1 MSCKLEYFDYK
12 QKNMKSKI
20 FFLFKASIWNI
31 KVWFIAGLFGYLIM
45 RIGGSKTNESISPLW
60 FIEPILYIFLGYKIF
75 FNRTLKIIPLNF
87 SPKYILLLYII
98 ISFISGMFYEL
109 GLSLS
114 QGSIGGLYPKTIPSF
129 IVAQGF
135 YWPFAIFSLLLI
147 RRYNFKFSD
156 LYFAALG
163 ASLTEGI
170 VFNQVLPTMLLSPMF
185 YLIPVIV
192 AYYAAAYGVILGL
205 PFVFIDE
212 KLLWGKDIRQISLFR
227 KFIYGFIMAFIAYAI
242 FYGWYILMDFVFK
255 GFKSFPA

>member
-1 MSCKLEYFDYK
+1 MLLYKLK
-12 QKNMKSKI
+12 VMKSRI
-20 FFLFKASIWNI
+20 ISLFKSNI
-31 KVWFIAGLFGYLIM
+31 SNVKVWFIVGLIGYLLL
-45 RIGGSKTNESISPLW
+45 RLRAGKNDPISPLW
-60 FIEPILYIFLGYKIF
+60 FIEPILYIFLAYKIF
-75 FNRTLKIIPLNF
+75 FNKTINIIPRL
-87 SPKYILLLYII
+87 SPRYIPVLYIVM
-98 ISFISGMFYEL
+98 SFISGMLFEL
-109 GLSLS
+109 GISLS
-114 QGSIGGLYPKTIPSF
+114 QGSMGGLYPKTIPSF
-129 IVAQGF
+129 ILAQGF
-135 YWPFAIFSLLLI
+135 YWPFAIFSFFLI
-147 RRYNFKFSD
+147 KRYNFKFSD

-212 KLLWGKDIRQISLFR
+212 KLLWSKDVRQISMIR

-255 GFKSFPA
+255 GYKSFPA